1 MLFARLLVSLPQSN
15 NDAYVGGGPGVHV
28 FIIGVVGCDPLRLF
42 LLPPH
47 SLLEVS
53 LGQGLSAQEHW
64 RWGQQEA
71 DTRQKNTLW
80 AVPKFP
86 PFLCTFNSHMLGG
99 LSRCDICLREIQIL
113 PKV

>member
-1 MLFARLLVSLPQSN
+1 MLFAQLLVSLPQSN

-71 DTRQKNTLW
+71 DTETEHCLGSTK
-80 AVPKFP
+80 VPSFP
-86 PFLCTFNSHMLGG
+86 LYLQLSYAGG
-99 LSRCDICLREIQIL
+99 LSRCDICLREIQTL